1 MRRQLRIACAARWNP
16 VSLVLDPLRCKPT
29 PSEPVGAAA

>member
-1 MRRQLRIACAARWNP
+1 VLIARAARWNR
-16 VSLVLDPLRCKPT
+16 VSLVLDAADVEAT